1 MLQFSF
7 ARSHLQNMDQNR
19 DFNAQ
24 LKKLVQ
30 VTPSRISYNRA
41 IIRVISV
48 YAADIL
54 KSTFKHIC
62 TVGPYA
68 AKSFFRG
75 MYKASFSHSKVA
87 KSNTRLQKMKPVV
100 VLNHKKLVPKKR
112 Q

>member
-7 ARSHLQNMDQNR
+7 ARSHLQNMHQNP
-19 DFNAQ
+19 DFDAQ
-24 LKKLVQ
+24 LKGLVQ
-30 VTPSRISYNRA
+30 VAPSRISYNRA

-54 KSTFKHIC
+54 KSTFNRIC

-75 MYKASFSHSKVA
+75 MYKATSFFFPF
-87 KSNTRLQKMKPVV
+87 KSC
-100 VLNHKKLVPKKR
+100 
-112 Q
+112 